1 MQEKS
6 KLLYEITKSEYE
18 RELSRFTRIEDKAAK
33 LLTVLSIFIVAL
45 TAITTNSTVIETFSN
60 ASQSLKI
67 AYCTTI
73 FLFFVFNI
81 ISLWFAFRCFSIIN
95 HYNIPVDKELFDTIQ
110 NTQDEDYCYF
120 KISRSYSD
128 YVSKNNIGNEKK
140 SKLYVKSYYLLLG
153 AKIFFIGFIITLALM
168 LYKSNEKSC
177 EKNEWKLSYINNT
190 VTQENIISS
199 SNCKK

>member
-60 ASQSLKI
+60 TSQSLKT
-67 AYCTTI
+67 AYCITI
-73 FLFFVFNI
+73 FLFFTFNI
-81 ISLWFAFRCFSIIN
+81 ISLFFAFRCFSIIN
-95 HYNIPVDKELFDTIQ
+95 HYNIPVNKELFDTIQ

-140 SKLYVKSYYLLLG
+140 SKLYVISYYLLLG
-153 AKIFFIGFIITLALM
+153 AKIFFISFIVILALM

-190 VTQENIISS
+190 VTLENIISS

>member
-1 MQEKS
+1 MK
-6 KLLYEITKSEYE
+6 I
-18 RELSRFTRIEDKAAK
+18 I
-33 LLTVLSIFIVAL
+33 
-45 TAITTNSTVIETFSN
+45 AIS
-60 ASQSLKI
+60 
-67 AYCTTI
+67 
-73 FLFFVFNI
+73 
-81 ISLWFAFRCFSIIN
+81 
-95 HYNIPVDKELFDTIQ
+95 
-110 NTQDEDYCYF
+110 

-140 SKLYVKSYYLLLG
+140 SKLYVISYYLLLG
-153 AKIFFIGFIITLALM
+153 AKIFFISFIIILALM